1 MLQTHQKAQMTDG
14 QSLLDRAAI
23 EHNLLAAS
31 RLYNNIS
38 LAGLGTLLEIEP
50 ERAEKIA
57 SKMITEGRLVGFV
70 DQISSFVHFETRSVL
85 PTFDAQIQS
94 LCGQVNNVIEQI
106 TQSSPDWIAARDSAS
121 IGP

>member
-1 MLQTHQKAQMTDG
+1 MARG
-14 QSLLDRAAI
+14 LLDRAAI

-70 DQISSFVHFETRSVL
+70 DQISSFVAL
-85 PTFDAQIQS
+85 
-94 LCGQVNNVIEQI
+94 
-106 TQSSPDWIAARDSAS
+106 
-121 IGP
+121 